1 MKVAKDCLSKKKKK
15 KLKMK
20 LLPPISK
27 MYVLCSQNNKNNLV
41 PAEEMTDINGT
52 E

>member
-41 PAEEMTDINGT
+41 PEKR
-52 E
+52 